1 MSESTKRSKKKKST
15 SHKEAERRE
24 QQEGA
29 APAQG
34 EKEAPEQSEEATQDG
49 SARETSAEVDIVRE
63 KLADDEQ
70 AVAAFEELAGRA
82 AKLDQVQAELA
93 ETKDQL
99 VRQAASFQNFRRRT
113 QQEKERNTRQAK
125 GKVLQRMLDVLDDM
139 DRSLE
144 AVADVQD
151 QDEPDYEAA
160 YTSLREGVEMVHD
173 KFAAELERLGVEP
186 IEAVGKPFDENEHEA
201 MMQQPAPNDVE
212 EGTVLQEVQKG
223 YRLEDRVLRHA
234 RVVVAGGS

>member
-1 MSESTKRSKKKKST
+1 MNQSTKRTNEKKSAF
-15 SHKEAERRE
+15 HKEAEQRE
-24 QQEGA
+24 QQEA
-29 APAQG
+29 DAPAQG
-34 EKEAPEQSEEATQDG
+34 EEEAEEAAQDESTQAA
-49 SARETSAEVDIVRE
+49 ARIDIVRE
-63 KLADDEQ
+63 KLTDDEQ
-70 AVAAFEELAGRA
+70 AVATFDELADRA
-82 AKLDQVQAELA
+82 TELDQIQAELA

-113 QQEKERNTRQAK
+113 QQEKERNARQAR

-160 YTSLREGVEMVHD
+160 YTSLREGVEMVHN
-173 KFAAELERLGVEP
+173 KFTTELERLGVKP

-201 MMQQPAPNDVE
+201 MMQQPAPDDVE
-212 EGTVLQEVQKG
+212 EGIVLKEVQKG

-234 RVVVAGGS
+234 RVIVAGGK